1 MKKYIDFF
9 ILLYI
14 FSSNLI
20 KYSCNHLYNV
30 INKIDNKKNRLNT
43 IKNLSNNLLRV
54 NVNYIKII
62 QALALN
68 NDYLT
73 NEENNYLI
81 KFTDNVPYNYEDI
94 NFTIINYLK
103 NNNVIFEY
111 DTPINCGVSALV
123 YKGLYNNKKI
133 AIKILKNNAEIN
145 LFDCFDT
152 LEIFINIFSLF
163 YRKSI
168 INIKSI
174 FNDNKKIM
182 LRQIDM
188 INEKNNIITFS
199 EKCKNFDYLHIPS
212 LYNIENTENI
222 KNTNSRVTNNYHN
235 KYIVMDFIDGISI
248 SELLKINNK
257 ELNNIFAKYI
267 LKFGLISVFFTN
279 CIHYDLHPGNVIFKI
294 IDKNTKMSLN
304 YSQIINNNN
313 IFNVK
318 NYDYNLGLIDFG
330 IVFFPSENSQD
341 IFYSLFNMIFLD
353 KEYKNAAQL
362 MVNNFI
368 KKKSNT
374 NTNTNINDINNN
386 EYVPD
391 SIYNIIIDTI
401 EEIFKNYFEKNLEFD
416 LAFFYIINKE
426 LNKYNLI
433 FTDEF
438 SKMILSMSIPNNL
451 TKKLIDGES
460 ITKMTTDLIE
470 ELSKIKFLITF

>member
-14 FSSNLI
+14 FSSNII

-81 KFTDNVPYNYEDI
+81 KFTDNVPYKYEDI

-103 NNNVIFEY
+103 NNNVIFEH
-111 DTPINCGVSALV
+111 DTPINCGISALV
-123 YKGLYNNKKI
+123 YKGVYNNKKV
-133 AIKILKNNAEIN
+133 AIKILKNNAEIY
-145 LFDCFDT
+145 LFYCFDT
-152 LEIFINIFSLF
+152 LEIFINIFTLF
-163 YRKSI
+163 YHKSI

-188 INEKNNIITFS
+188 INEKNNIFTFS

-212 LYNIENTENI
+212 VYNIENT
-222 KNTNSRVTNNYHN
+222 NTRVTNNYHN
-235 KYIVMDFIDGISI
+235 KFIIMDFIDGLSI

-304 YSQIINNNN
+304 YSAIINDNN

-318 NYDYNLGLIDFG
+318 NYDYSLGLIDFG
-330 IVFFPSENSQD
+330 IVFFPSEKSQD
-341 IFYSLFNMIFLD
+341 IFYSFFNMVFIE

-368 KKKSNT
+368 RKKCN
-374 NTNTNINDINNN
+374 NNNNINNNTNINNNN
-386 EYVPD
+386 EYVPLL
-391 SIYNIIIDTI
+391 IYNNVIDTI
-401 EEIFKNYFEKNLEFD
+401 EDIFKNYFGKNVEFD
-416 LAFFYIINKE
+416 LDFFYIINKA
-426 LNKYNLI
+426 LNKYNLF

-460 ITKMTTDLIE
+460 ITKMTINLIE